1 MCKSLKFHVLQSVP
15 VLGYFDHCIF
25 LVRTSIQG
33 LLLLLWVTQIQM
45 SRYLGVYSRLVI
57 FFNWR
62 PSPCPQ
68 GIVRHPWND
77 LNSKHLMKLWF
88 WLCSKGKN
96 VSSLQRYKH
105 RLDKLLFKKLSSRF
119 MSVQI
124 LAQAIFKLC
133 SNPCIQWLQ
142 VSNRFFTHKDHAG
155 WGAASSWRSPSSG
168 EFQDTSS

>member
-1 MCKSLKFHVLQSVP
+1 MCKSLKFHVLRSVP

-25 LVRTSIQG
+25 VVRTSIQD

-45 SRYLGVYSRLVI
+45 SRYLRVYSRLVI

-105 RLDKLLFKKLSSRF
+105 RLDKFLFKKLPSRF

-124 LAQAIFKLC
+124 LVQAIFKLC
-133 SNPCIQWLQ
+133 SNPWIQWLQ
-142 VSNRFFTHKDHAG
+142 VSNWFFTLKDHAG
-155 WGAASSWRSPSSG
+155 
-168 EFQDTSS
+168 

>member
-1 MCKSLKFHVLQSVP
+1 MP
-15 VLGYFDHCIF
+15 VLGYFDHCIAV
-25 LVRTSIQG
+25 VRTSIQG
-33 LLLLLWVTQIQM
+33 LPLLLWVTQTQM
-45 SRYLGVYSRLVI
+45 SCYLGIYSRLVI

-68 GIVRHPWND
+68 GTVRHPWND

-96 VSSLQRYKH
+96 FSSLQRYKH

-124 LAQAIFKLC
+124 LAQATFKLC
-133 SNPCIQWLQ
+133 SNSWIQRLH
-142 VSNRFFTHKDHAG
+142 VSNWLFTLKDQAG
-155 WGAASSWRSPSSG
+155 WGAANSWDSPSSG
-168 EFQDTSS
+168 EFHETLLPRSLSQNV